1 MCVLVCI
8 ICMCMYVYVYVCMT
22 CMVSCQVTE
31 TSHKGV
37 KRKGSRSNR
46 NPKTAGMSIMKT
58 QLRESACYRMADA
71 LDKTGN
77 FAYLH
82 VYACIV
88 IVCIC
93 MSCTCSQYWYVSV
106 CIRMYHCILVW
117 GCNIAG
123 GQVLA
128 GTSASVPSQQGT
140 LESLPIPIPT
150 IFCQLHATG
159 RARRRKRRKDAWLQ
173 DCAVAY
179 GRAHNPP
186 PRR

>member
-1 MCVLVCI
+1 MWCNEKVHSILHAPRTLVR
-8 ICMCMYVYVYVCMT
+8 MGRSQN
-22 CMVSCQVTE
+22 VSCQVTE

-82 VYACIV
+82 VYVCIV

-106 CIRMYHCILVW
+106 CIRMYHCILV
-117 GCNIAG
+117 
-123 GQVLA
+123 
-128 GTSASVPSQQGT
+128 
-140 LESLPIPIPT
+140 
-150 IFCQLHATG
+150 
-159 RARRRKRRKDAWLQ
+159 
-173 DCAVAY
+173 
-179 GRAHNPP
+179 
-186 PRR
+186 